1 MTALILVAADDK
13 DEVKKEFERFQGTWA
28 FESVTVEGEAAP
40 AESLKGAKLVIK
52 GDKFTAHEGKEVLH
66 GTFTV
71 DPGKNPKTLDV
82 TFSDGPDKGKTMH
95 GIYELTG
102 DTYKVCIGMP
112 GKERPKE
119 FASKKGSGHVLEV
132 LKREKK

>member
-13 DEVKKEFERFQGTWA
+13 DEVKKEIERFQGTWV
-28 FESVTVEGEAAP
+28 FESVNVEGEAAP

-52 GDKFTAHEGKEVLH
+52 GDKFTAHEGKEELH
-66 GTFTV
+66 GTFKV
-71 DPGKNPKTLDV
+71 DPSKKPKTLDV
-82 TFSDGPDKGKTMH
+82 TFSDGPDKGKTMQ

-119 FASKKGSGHVLEV
+119 FVSKKGSGHVLEV